1 MNNKIPA
8 LAAVLACC
16 LSSCVEVNN
25 QIGGNFIADN
35 LKYTLVSNQ
44 TVMLDVENVQA
55 DSLSGFSSNWATIGA
70 IHDKDLGLTTR
81 ATALYLVPIHDSLD
95 FGVNPVINRMHLAMA
110 LDSVSVADEAQRHIL
125 QNVNVYSLKKAIDP
139 KYTYDCNMDFRDM
152 VDMTHVITKT
162 SPVINGKDSL
172 SFDFTKE
179 YASQFLNITQEDL
192 KDIKKYRE
200 KIKGFYINTDIPSD
214 NSGRINMFKVQL
226 GFDAQYFYLSG
237 NYASLK
243 VTSTFDGV
251 RKDTSYFFYLSPSSI
266 YDIDSLLLNTS
277 VGNLPQYA
285 FNLTQQQEDKP
296 RRTSS
301 QELCVEGGGGLK
313 PRILAKGLK
322 KQVRDMIEAKGYN
335 PDKVVLTKAS
345 LTFNY
350 EAPDAKYEGLA
361 RFPYILSPT
370 VRLHV
375 KDTTDGVT
383 VKKVVYQ
390 GITDSSSE
398 SENQGNVNYSL
409 QNYAPDITYHL
420 QEIISTPDSLID
432 RGDYDIWLLIMAYRT
447 TVVTNSEANEMSDL
461 YSAMAYQQYY
471 NNMYGGYGGYG
482 GYGYGGY
489 GYGGYG
495 YDPYS
500 NYYSYMMMSQMY
512 SQSATSSQVTVELD
526 RDRYYKA
533 YLCGPGHHDEN
544 LRPRL
549 VFSYAIPNSY

>member
-1 MNNKIPA
+1 MNNKLPA

-25 QIGGNFIADN
+25 EIGGNFIADN

-44 TVMLDVENVQA
+44 TVMLDVENVSS
-55 DSLSGFSSNWATIGA
+55 DSLSGYSSNWATIGA
-70 IHDKDLGLTTR
+70 IRDKELGLTARSTV
-81 ATALYLVPIHDSLD
+81 LYLVPIHDSLD
-95 FGVNPVINRMHLAMA
+95 FGVNPVVNRMHMSMA
-110 LDSVSVADEAQRHIL
+110 LDSISVADEAQRHIL
-125 QNVNVYSLKKAIDP
+125 QNVNVYSLQKAIDP
-139 KYTYDCNMDFRDM
+139 KYSYDCNMDFRDM
-152 VDMTHVITKT
+152 VDWTQVITKT

-200 KIKGFYINTDIPSD
+200 KVKGLYINTDMPSD
-214 NSGRINMFKVQL
+214 NSGRINMFQVQL
-226 GFDAQYFYLSG
+226 GFDAQYFYLKG
-237 NYASLK
+237 NYALMN
-243 VTSTFDGV
+243 VTSTFNGV
-251 RKDTSYFFYLSPSSI
+251 TKDTTYFFYISPSAI
-266 YDIDSLLLNTS
+266 YDIDSLLLSTS

-285 FNLTQQQEDKP
+285 LNLTQQEKIKP
-296 RRTSS
+296 RVSPE
-301 QELCVEGGGGLK
+301 ELCVEGGGGLK

-322 KQVRDMIEAKGYN
+322 KQVRDMIEANGHN

-361 RFPYILSPT
+361 HFPRILSPT

-398 SENQGNVNYSL
+398 SENQGNINYSL

-420 QEIISTPDSLID
+420 QELIATPDSLID
-432 RGDYDIWLLIMAYRT
+432 SGDYDIWLLIMAYRT

-512 SQSATSSQVTVELD
+512 SQSATSSQVSVELD
-526 RDRYYKA
+526 RDRFYKA
-533 YLCGPGHHDEN
+533 YLCGPGHQDDK